1 MDLTGERIIAAP
13 RQAVWDALNDV
24 DVLRQAIPGCEAIE
38 RTSDTEL
45 TARVTAKVG
54 PVKAKFAGAVTLSN
68 VDAPNGYTISGEGKG
83 GAAGFAKGS
92 ADVRLDD
99 HDDGT
104 RLSYAV
110 KASVGGKLAQVGSRL
125 IDGTARKLSDE
136 FFDAFAAQVAERA
149 GPAPAPALAAPAPAA
164 PAEPAPAAQAPT
176 TEPAPAEPLRGLH
189 PVVWLGGLVVVV
201 VVALLLISGLD

>member
-1 MDLTGERIIAAP
+1 MDLTGERIIPAP

-24 DVLRQAIPGCEAIE
+24 DVLRQAIPGCDAIE

-149 GPAPAPALAAPAPAA
+149 GPAEAAA
-164 PAEPAPAAQAPT
+164 PAEPAPA
-176 TEPAPAEPLRGLH
+176 EPAPAEPAPAAEPEPADPLRGLH

>member
-1 MDLTGERIIAAP
+1 M
-13 RQAVWDALNDV
+13 
-24 DVLRQAIPGCEAIE
+24 
-38 RTSDTEL
+38 
-45 TARVTAKVG
+45 
-54 PVKAKFAGAVTLSN
+54 
-68 VDAPNGYTISGEGKG
+68 
-83 GAAGFAKGS
+83 
-92 ADVRLDD
+92 RLDD
-99 HDDGT
+99 HADGT

-149 GPAPAPALAAPAPAA
+149 GPAEAPVAPAPAEPA
-164 PAEPAPAAQAPT
+164 PAEPAPAA
-176 TEPAPAEPLRGLH
+176 EPEPAEPLRGLH

>member
-1 MDLTGERIIAAP
+1 MDLTGERIIPAP

-24 DVLRQAIPGCEAIE
+24 DVLRQAIPGCDAIE

-99 HDDGT
+99 HADGT

-149 GPAPAPALAAPAPAA
+149 GPAAA
-164 PAEPAPAAQAPT
+164 PAEPAPA
-176 TEPAPAEPLRGLH
+176 EPAPAAEPEPGEPLRGLH

>member
-1 MDLTGERIIAAP
+1 MDLTGERIIPAP

-24 DVLRQAIPGCEAIE
+24 DVLRQAIPGCDAIE

-54 PVKAKFAGAVTLSN
+54 PVKA

-99 HDDGT
+99 HADGT

-149 GPAPAPALAAPAPAA
+149 GPAEAPTAA
-164 PAEPAPAAQAPT
+164 PAEPAPA
-176 TEPAPAEPLRGLH
+176 EPAPAEPAPAAEPEPGEPLRGLH

>member
-1 MDLTGERIIAAP
+1 MDLTGERIIPAP

-24 DVLRQAIPGCEAIE
+24 DVLRQAIPGCDAIE

-99 HDDGT
+99 HADGT

-149 GPAPAPALAAPAPAA
+149 GPAEAPTAA
-164 PAEPAPAAQAPT
+164 PAEPAPA
-176 TEPAPAEPLRGLH
+176 EPAPAEPAPAAEPEPGEPLRGLH

>member
-1 MDLTGERIIAAP
+1 MDLTGERIIPAP

-149 GPAPAPALAAPAPAA
+149 GPAEAAA
-164 PAEPAPAAQAPT
+164 PAEPAPA
-176 TEPAPAEPLRGLH
+176 EPAPAEPAPAAEPEPAEPLRGLH